1 MGLNFNEIYKY
12 KGFDLITIKNRFI
25 APTRDNNYVSVTDQF
40 VVKKTQDNKI
50 YYLKLT
56 ERPFVNEVNLIN
68 VSDGQ
73 NLYTY
78 AENISSLGA
87 SNFTYDDIDLI
98 KGYIA
103 IQSLTGNGEEYIVT
117 VSYKGLGSVVS
128 AEDINELKTG
138 ALTHTEFSFNGN
150 VKIPNGTLDL
160 NNNKIINL
168 SDPSGAL
175 DAVNKRYVDNVAHGL
190 TWQKPVKAIVTS
202 SLPSNP
208 NDGDRYLINISGNNN
223 LNKIAEWQYNHWEY
237 IAPESNWTL
246 FVEDSDTAYTYN
258 SESTTDF
265 KWVAIARPML
275 LPNGITGQTLK
286 YNTDGWG
293 STSEIFISNG
303 NIGINNTNPLYNLD
317 VNGSINASA
326 FYLNGQPFSGG
337 SGNII
342 QSGDSSVLVSDSGS
356 GEIKFK
362 IDNNDISK
370 IDSTGFFVND
380 IRNINFG
387 QDINFYNN
395 IDLKNNDLKGVRNI
409 YSYNTNGSLNIYAT
423 DIIVGK
429 TLQFSDGSGCKII
442 AGSGSS
448 NVPTITYDTDNKWKY
463 SNDGVNFLEIGSGS
477 AIEKV
482 TTLPT
487 PDSSKR
493 GKLVYL
499 EGTIDKLYCCMK
511 DSYNNY
517 SWVLIAIGE

>member
-1 MGLNFNEIYKY
+1 MGLNFDEIYKY
-12 KGFDLITIKNRFI
+12 KGLDLITIKNRFI
-25 APTRDNNYVSVTDQF
+25 SPSRDNNYVSVTDQF
-40 VVKKTQDNKI
+40 TVPKTIDNKKF
-50 YYLKLT
+50 YLKLT
-56 ERPFVNEVNLIN
+56 ERPFVNEANPIN

-73 NLYTY
+73 NVYTY
-78 AENISSLGA
+78 IDNISSLGV
-87 SNFTYDDIDLI
+87 SNFYYDEIDLV

-103 IQSLTGNGEEYIVT
+103 IQSLPGTGEYTIT

-128 AEDINELKTG
+128 AEDINELKIG
-138 ALTHTEFSFNGN
+138 SLTHTEFSFNGN
-150 VKIPNGTLDL
+150 VDIPNGILNL

-168 SDPSGAL
+168 GDPSNAL

-286 YNTDGWG
+286 YNTDGWR

-317 VNGSINASA
+317 VNGTLNTSNLLINGNQ
-326 FYLNGQPFSGG
+326 L
-337 SGNII
+337 NII

-409 YSYNTNGSLNIYAT
+409 YSYNTNGALNIYAT

-448 NVPTITYDTDNKWKY
+448 NVPTITYDIDNKWKY

-511 DSYNNY
+511 DSYDNY